1 MFLCLVFSSLVSGAL
16 ALNNGLALTPP
27 MGWLTWQRFM
37 CTTDCRKYP
46 QECISENLIK
56 RTADLMVREGYLSAG
71 YNYVAIDDCWLE
83 KKRGH
88 DGRMVP
94 DRERFPSGM
103 KALSDYIHERGLKFG
118 IYQDGGKLTCAGYPG
133 VLGHEKLDIETFV
146 KWEVDY
152 LKLDGCY
159 IEPKDMETVYT
170 KFGNMLNKTGRPI
183 VYSCSWPAYQ
193 EFVKTGP
200 NYPAIAKHCN
210 LWRNW
215 GDIGDSWATMTKIMN
230 WFGDHQDK
238 IAKHAGPGHWNDP
251 DMLLIGNFG
260 LSVDQA
266 RVQMAVWS
274 ILAAP
279 LLMSVDLATIKP
291 EFKEILLNRD
301 IIAVNQD
308 KLGKQGLRIWK
319 KKDSGPRQGLEIWK
333 RKLSDGSYAMAFV
346 SYRVDGMPY
355 TAKFTFK
362 EMQLAN
368 RSFYVQ
374 DLYKEESV
382 KLLQANHE
390 FEVKINPSGVKFYKF
405 IPKK

>member
-1 MFLCLVFSSLVSGAL
+1 MFLWLVVSSLVSEAL

-27 MGWLTWQRFM
+27 MGWLSWERFR
-37 CTTDCRKYP
+37 CITDCQKYP

-56 RTADLMVREGYLSAG
+56 RTADIMISEGYLNAG
-71 YNYVAIDDCWLE
+71 YNYVGIDDCWLE
-83 KKRGH
+83 KTRGP

-118 IYQDGGKLTCAGYPG
+118 MYQDYGNFTCAGYPG
-133 VLGHEKLDIETFV
+133 VLGNEKLDIDTFV
-146 KWEVDY
+146 EWEIDY

-159 IEPKDMETVYT
+159 IQPTDMDAGYPQ
-170 KFGNMLNKTGRPI
+170 FGKMLNETGRPI
-183 VYSCSWPAYQ
+183 LYSCSWPAYQ
-193 EFVKTGP
+193 EDAKILP
-200 NYPAIAKHCN
+200 DYAAIAEHCN

-215 GDIGDSWATMTKIMN
+215 DDIEDSWASMTKIMN
-230 WFGDHQDK
+230 WFGDNQDRL
-238 IAKHAGPGHWNDP
+238 AEHAGPGHWNDP

-260 LSVDQA
+260 LTVDQA

-301 IIAVNQD
+301 IIAIDQD
-308 KLGKQGLRIWK
+308 VLGKQGLRIWK
-319 KKDSGPRQGLEIWK
+319 KTDAGPRKGLEIWK
-333 RKLSDGSYAMAFV
+333 RELSDGSLAMAFV
-346 SYRVDGMPY
+346 SQRDDGIPY
-355 TAKFTFK
+355 AANFTFE

-368 RSFYVQ
+368 QAFDVQ
-374 DLYKEESV
+374 DLYKDESD
-382 KLLQANHE
+382 KLLQANQE
-390 FEVKINPSGVKFYKF
+390 FEVRINPSGVKFYKF
-405 IPKK
+405 IPKN